1 MRFVEIRMYNVYT
14 YIVDEDGH
22 TVNSLTVIILTINS
36 NKKGG
41 ASKWKQETLKL
52 SAN

>member
-1 MRFVEIRMYNVYT
+1 MYT
-14 YIVDEDGH
+14 YIVDGDGFP
-22 TVNSLTVIILTINS
+22 VNSLAVIISAINS

-52 SAN
+52 SVD